1 MEAKKNILV
10 ADDFTSVADC
20 AITHACTI
28 AKINNDSITLFH
40 VLDSNSLSEL
50 KKHHKTVENLKED
63 MASRCKKY
71 SDQYGVE
78 VNCKIEEG
86 SIFKSIGEK
95 ATELGCALI
104 VLGTHGVRGM
114 QHISGARALKV
125 VGSSK
130 VPLIVVQEK
139 GPIHN
144 SYKKII
150 VPIDSKSETKQKTLQ
165 CINIAKMFDAKIFL
179 YKQFSTDEENNK
191 NINNNITFISNQ
203 FNQHNVLFEIAN
215 QEHSGSFEKDFIGYA
230 KNSEADLIVIL
241 TTVDK
246 DFKDLVMGPVEE
258 YVINNKDQI
267 PVMCVNPMQSLYT
280 GKSMSSIISFS

>member
-20 AITHACTI
+20 AIIHACTI
-28 AKINNDSITLFH
+28 AKINNDSVTLFH

-50 KKHHKTVENLKED
+50 KKHNKTVENLKQD
-63 MASRCKKY
+63 MDARTKKY

-78 VNCKIEEG
+78 VNSLMEEG

-95 ATELGCALI
+95 ATELGSALI

-144 SYKKII
+144 SYKNII
-150 VPIDSKSETKQKTLQ
+150 VPIDQKSETKQKTLQ
-165 CINIAKMFDAKIFL
+165 CINIAKMFDAKIYL
-179 YKQFSTDEENNK
+179 YKQYSTDEENNK
-191 NINNNITFISNQ
+191 NINNNITFITNQ
-203 FNQHNVLFEIAN
+203 FNQHNVLFEITN
-215 QEHSGSFEKDFIGYA
+215 QEHSGSFEKDFIAYA
-230 KNSEADLIVIL
+230 KNTEADLIVIL

-246 DFKDLVMGPVEE
+246 DFKDLVMGPIEE
-258 YVINNKDQI
+258 FVINNKDQI

-280 GKSMSSIISFS
+280 GKSMASIISFS